1 MDDITMNIIKLV
13 LVVLLV
19 LMNGF
24 FVAAEFAVV
33 KIRGSRLETLI
44 NEGNSRAV

>member
-24 FVAAEFAVV
+24 LW
-33 KIRGSRLETLI
+33 RRNL
-44 NEGNSRAV
+44 R